1 MKRNIFAVLFAF
13 IFVVCIGCFNVFG
26 ADTGD
31 FSVLGDSGY
40 AYKSNTLVITEGGSY
55 EITMKNGVSS
65 TDRDKI
71 KIISDEDVS
80 VTIKDLNISNS
91 KASPFEIDAEG
102 DVTLYIEGDNSL
114 YTGSAEY
121 AALQK
126 TSQGNILKITSSY
139 GDGSEKGKLKAEVIN
154 TGSGAGIGGD
164 HSTDGTN
171 ILIAGGTIN
180 AVGGM
185 GAGIGGGEYGDGSYI
200 NITGGNVTAVSNSGG
215 AGIGGGRISDGKY
228 ITVTGGTV
236 NAITSNGA
244 AIGGGRLGY
253 CSDIRISGG
262 RINITAGENGVGI
275 GGSGQNSSVSSHIY
289 INGGYINI
297 NADEKGA
304 AFGSLN
310 SYIIEGGCFGE
321 GNTEDGTVY
330 GVSISDL
337 CSLEANTDSEKA
349 IYPYRVICTGKTFV
363 SYQTEFYSEA
373 EKTQLTRSRYLNSV
387 SLTDGSMLLNYYD
400 GKSSVKV
407 PSVIVKPD
415 RSLAF
420 KPGKYYIVYKKDEN
434 YYSAAYPSSYFPQ
447 NPLGDLITVCDI
459 DTDLYGITDMDGNI
473 KVDCT
478 YSLITPFYGNFFT
491 AERTENGAEITDI
504 LNGETGKILYSFTKS
519 ENVTADYFISEDNK
533 NMGVCLISDTE
544 GAKKSRFEYVVFDCN
559 GNVVKKGKA
568 EDPQVFDGSNS
579 AEERSVLDFML
590 SQTGITFYFVY
601 DDFSYDEYSKS
612 GTAKYAYSQPDYN
625 EASKNS
631 GLKAVRSR
639 IADDNSLY
647 GVFKMLS
654 DGETAENYLSKE
666 EPSEWA
672 AESIEKLTEAG
683 ILFNEDNCF
692 YSDNISRADFAYIA
706 ADVFCKSQYTDIFE
720 YIRQNGIEAETD
732 RNSFSDTSDVYAAF
746 ADYMGII
753 EPTSETT
760 FSPAKGISY
769 DEAVTMLNSLA
780 DLLGVNISFTTADFT
795 ETDSPALSREQA
807 YVCLC
812 RIYEA
817 AASQ

>member
-1 MKRNIFAVLFAF
+1 MKKNIFAVFAAF
-13 IFVVCIGCFNVFG
+13 IFVMCIGCLNVFG

-31 FSVLGDSGY
+31 FSVSGDSGY

-55 EITMKNGVSS
+55 EITMKSGVSS

-71 KIISDEDVS
+71 KIISDTDVS
-80 VTIKDLNISNS
+80 VTIKDINISSS

-126 TSQGNILKITSSY
+126 TSEGNILKITSCY
-139 GDGSEKGKLKAEVIN
+139 GDGS
-154 TGSGAGIGGD
+154 
-164 HSTDGTN
+164 
-171 ILIAGGTIN
+171 
-180 AVGGM
+180 
-185 GAGIGGGEYGDGSYI
+185 
-200 NITGGNVTAVSNSGG
+200 
-215 AGIGGGRISDGKY
+215 
-228 ITVTGGTV
+228 
-236 NAITSNGA
+236 
-244 AIGGGRLGY
+244 
-253 CSDIRISGG
+253 
-262 RINITAGENGVGI
+262 
-275 GGSGQNSSVSSHIY
+275 
-289 INGGYINI
+289 
-297 NADEKGA
+297 EKGA

-310 SYIIEGGCFGE
+310 SYIIEGGCFGD

-337 CSLEANTDSEKA
+337 CSLEANMDSEKD

-373 EKTQLTRSRYLNSV
+373 EKTQLTRSRYLNCV

-415 RSLAF
+415 GSLAF

-447 NPLGDLITVCDI
+447 NPLGNLITVCDI
-459 DTDLYGITDMDGNI
+459 DTDLYGIMDMDGNI

-478 YSLITPFYGNFFT
+478 YSLITPFYDNFFT
-491 AERTENGAEITDI
+491 AERMENGAEITDI
-504 LNGETGKILYSFTKS
+504 LNGETGKVLYSYTKS
-519 ENVTADYFISEDNK
+519 ENVTADCFISEDNK

-544 GAKKSRFEYVVFDCN
+544 SAKKSRFEYVVFDCS
-559 GNVVKKGKA
+559 GNVIKKGQA

-590 SQTGITFYFVY
+590 SQTGISFYFVY

-631 GLKAVRSR
+631 GLSMARSR

-647 GVFKMLS
+647 GVFKTLS
-654 DGETAENYLSKE
+654 EGEAAETFLSEE

-720 YIRQNGIEAETD
+720 YIRQNNIEAETD
-732 RNSFSDTSDVYAAF
+732 RNSFSDTSDVYVAF
-746 ADYMGII
+746 ASYMGII

-760 FSPAKGISY
+760 FSPARGISY
-769 DEAVTMLNSLA
+769 DEAVTMLNNLA
-780 DLLGVNISFTTADFT
+780 DLLGVNINFTTADFT
-795 ETDSPALSREQA
+795 ETDRPALSREQA

-817 AASQ
+817 AVSQ